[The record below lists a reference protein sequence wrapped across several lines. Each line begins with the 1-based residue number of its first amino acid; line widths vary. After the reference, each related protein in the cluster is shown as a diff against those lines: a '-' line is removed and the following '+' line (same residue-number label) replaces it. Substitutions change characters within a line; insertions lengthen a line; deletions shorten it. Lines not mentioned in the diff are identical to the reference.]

1 MVWVGPVM
9 AQPKWLGLAR
19 PPFKKKSKKNSKTIL
34 KKIVIFLAYFSTNYA

>member
-19 PPFKKKSKKNSKTIL
+19 PPFKKNPKKFQKSFKKDL
-34 KKIVIFLAYFSTNYA
+34 